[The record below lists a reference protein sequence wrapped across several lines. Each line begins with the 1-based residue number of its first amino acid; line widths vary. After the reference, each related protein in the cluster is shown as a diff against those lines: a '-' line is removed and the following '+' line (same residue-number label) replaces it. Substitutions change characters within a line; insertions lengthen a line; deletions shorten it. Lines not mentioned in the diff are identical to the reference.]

1 MSYRTI
7 FDAVLQESIRRGIDP
22 DRASEIAVR
31 TTERLR
37 VHLGGQTVY
46 FQRRKDPFISTA
58 DRDRLIRERWNG
70 RNTGE
75 LARQFGISA
84 KRVRVIGSG

>member
-7 FDAVLQESIRRGIDP
+7 FEAIMQESIRRGIEP
-22 DRASEIAVR
+22 ERATEIAAC

-37 VHLGGQTVY
+37 VSLGGQTVY
-46 FQRRKDPFISTA
+46 YQTRKHPFISVE
-58 DRDRLIRERWNG
+58 DRDRQIRERWNG

-75 LARQFGISA
+75 LARQFGISI
-84 KRVRVIGSG
+84 KRVRVIGSR

>member
-1 MSYRTI
+1 MTYRVI
-7 FDAVLQESIRRGIDP
+7 FDAIMGEAMRRGISTE
-22 DRASEIAVR
+22 RASQIAMS

-46 FQRRKDPFISTA
+46 YQRRKDPFISIA

-70 RNTGE
+70 RNTEE
-75 LARQFGISA
+75 LARQFGLSI
-84 KRVRVIGSG
+84 KRVRRIGAG